1 MKIAIDF
8 DGTCVTDK
16 FPYVGEEIGAA
27 PVLKALV
34 DAGHQLIL
42 YTMRSNKQQ
51 SPTSLRSVL
60 GDALRWFE
68 SHNITLWSVNK
79 DRNQEQWTDSPKCH
93 ADLCIDDR
101 NIGTPLR
108 YKLYGKPYVDWEK
121 MQQILCEM
129 NIIPSR

>member
-8 DGTCVTDK
+8 DGTCVSAK
-16 FPYVGEEIGAA
+16 FPYVGDDIGAV

-42 YTMRSNKQQ
+42 YTMRSDKQQ
-51 SPTSLRSVL
+51 SPTGFRTVL
-60 GDALRWFE
+60 GDALYWFE
-68 SHNITLWSVNK
+68 THNITLWAVNK
-79 DRNQEQWTDSPKCH
+79 DKGQEEWTDSPKCY
-93 ADLCIDDR
+93 ADICIDDR

-108 YKLYGKPYVDWEK
+108 YSLYEKPYVDWDK

-129 NIIPSR
+129 NIIPSK